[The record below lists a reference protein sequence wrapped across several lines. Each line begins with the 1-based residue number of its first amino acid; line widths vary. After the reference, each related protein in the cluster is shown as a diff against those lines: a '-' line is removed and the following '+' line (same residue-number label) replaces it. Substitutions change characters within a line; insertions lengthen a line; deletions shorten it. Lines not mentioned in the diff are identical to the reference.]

1 MEWNEMVS
9 FLMSK
14 KPSKLPKHLKEEMKY
29 AIDEKKDEFIEDRLI
44 KIHPHFLLSA
54 HVDLRE

>member
-1 MEWNEMVS
+1 MNWEEMVT

-14 KPSKLPKHLKEEMKY
+14 KPSNLPKHLKEEMEY
-29 AIDEKKDEFIEDRLI
+29 AIDKKKDEFIESRLI

-54 HVDLRE
+54 HVDLSK